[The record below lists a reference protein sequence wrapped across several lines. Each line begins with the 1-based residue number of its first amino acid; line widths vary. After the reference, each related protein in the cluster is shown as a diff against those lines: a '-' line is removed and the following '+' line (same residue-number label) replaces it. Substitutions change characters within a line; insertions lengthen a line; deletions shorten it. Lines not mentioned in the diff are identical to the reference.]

1 MIKTTLITTALL
13 AAAATLPA
21 SAAPALHAPSA
32 AKGASN
38 STVLVQQF
46 KYRQGRAWRNRDG
59 RGHWRHRHRHHNDGI
74 GVGGLVLGGITAAII
89 ADAITDGRATDDA
102 RRACADRYRS
112 FDWDSGTY
120 TGYDGNTYVC
130 PYLR

>member
-1 MIKTTLITTALL
+1 MIKTTLVATAMLAATAAL
-13 AAAATLPA
+13 PAAAAPL
-21 SAAPALHAPSA
+21 LHAPSPAKA
-32 AKGASN
+32 ATN

-59 RGHWRHRHRHHNDGI
+59 RRHWRHRRHRDGV
-74 GVGGLVLGGITAAII
+74 GVGGLVLGAITAGII
-89 ADAITDGRATDDA
+89 ADAISEGRASDGD

-112 FDWDSGTY
+112 FDWNSGTY